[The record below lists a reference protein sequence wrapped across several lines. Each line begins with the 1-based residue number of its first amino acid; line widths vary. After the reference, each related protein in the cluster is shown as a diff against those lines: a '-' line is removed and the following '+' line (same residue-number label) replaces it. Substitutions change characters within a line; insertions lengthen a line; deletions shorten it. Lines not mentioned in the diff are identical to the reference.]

1 MLGQLNEKQ
10 AEELLRQQVIGRLAC
25 HYRGETY
32 IVPLNYVYKDGL
44 IYVHSGPGK
53 KIDMMRKNPKVC
65 FEVEEI
71 ENIFQWRCAIAWG
84 TFEEITDEDEKQQ
97 ARQLLTHRFMP
108 LVSNPQHHASHGIAA
123 NEFDIDT
130 RINPIVYKIRIKKV
144 TGRFE
149 GA

>member
-1 MLGQLNEKQ
+1 M
-10 AEELLRQQVIGRLAC
+10 
-25 HYRGETY
+25 YRR
-32 IVPLNYVYKDGL
+32 
-44 IYVHSGPGK
+44 GPGK